1 MLRPDP
7 RPPSA
12 EGGAT
17 GTLAEETAIKRSKPL
32 TGHYNSTAWVESGAG
47 EAPEAADGNAGED
60 IRRLRPLTVLEHLSE
75 ASQPLTLAQLAATMR
90 VPKSTL
96 MRLLRSMEAQG
107 YLLHMPAERGYV
119 PGTRATT
126 LALRMLRGSNIR
138 RECRAVLRNLVRS
151 LGETCNLTVPDAGRV
166 LYVERIDTTAPLRM
180 HLPPGTWVPMHCTAS
195 GKLFLASM
203 PLLERRSILAQ
214 LQLTRHSPRTIT
226 ERRELEEELERIARR
241 GVGIDNEEF
250 VLGMVAVAVP
260 VRGKDGSLVAAVACH
275 APTAR
280 RSLDEMLTSV
290 PELRAAADAMG
301 RILSP
306 AKD

>member
-1 MLRPDP
+1 MQP
-7 RPPSA
+7 
-12 EGGAT
+12 
-17 GTLAEETAIKRSKPL
+17 
-32 TGHYNSTAWVESGAG
+32 SGA
-47 EAPEAADGNAGED
+47 ASSDD
-60 IRRLRPLTVLEHLSE
+60 IRRLRPLTVLEHLSNT
-75 ASQPLTLAQLAATMR
+75 SQPMTLAQLAALMR

-96 MRLLRSMEAQG
+96 MRLLQSMELHG

-119 PGTRATT
+119 PGTKSTT

-138 RECRAVLRNLVRS
+138 RECRAVLRGLVRK

-180 HLPPGTWVPMHCTAS
+180 HLEPGTWVPMHCTAS

-203 PLLERRSILAQ
+203 PLFDRRSVLAH
-214 LQLTRHSPRTIT
+214 LPMTRHSPRTIT
-226 ERRELEEELERIARR
+226 DLRELESELERIARR

-260 VRGKDGSLVAAVACH
+260 VRGRDNKLVAAIACH

-280 RSLDEMLTSV
+280 RSLNELLACV
-290 PELRAAADAMG
+290 PDLQEAADAMKQ
-301 RILSP
+301 ILCP
-306 AKD
+306 AQTT

>member
-1 MLRPDP
+1 M
-7 RPPSA
+7 
-12 EGGAT
+12 
-17 GTLAEETAIKRSKPL
+17 
-32 TGHYNSTAWVESGAG
+32 
-47 EAPEAADGNAGED
+47 
-60 IRRLRPLTVLEHLSE
+60 LEHLSE

-90 VPKSTL
+90 VPKTTL

-226 ERRELEEELERIARR
+226 DRRELEDELERIARR

-260 VRGKDGSLVAAVACH
+260 VLGSDGRLVAAVACH

-290 PELRAAADAMG
+290 PELRAAADAMA

-306 AKD
+306 AKE

>member
-1 MLRPDP
+1 M
-7 RPPSA
+7 
-12 EGGAT
+12 
-17 GTLAEETAIKRSKPL
+17 RSKTP
-32 TGHYNSTAWVESGAG
+32 TGQYSGARAWEEPG
-47 EAPEAADGNAGED
+47 TGAPEPSDGDAGED
-60 IRRLRPLTVLEHLSE
+60 VRRLRPLTVLEHLCE
-75 ASQPLTLAQLAATMR
+75 ASQPLTLAQLATAMK

-96 MRLLRSMEAQG
+96 MRLLRAMEAQG
-107 YLLHMPAERGYV
+107 YLLHMPAGRGYV
-119 PGTRATT
+119 PGNRATT
-126 LALRMLRGSNIR
+126 LALRLLRGSNIR
-138 RECRAVLRNLVRS
+138 RECRAVLRHLVRA

-180 HLPPGTWVPMHCTAS
+180 HLPPGSWVPMHCTAS

-203 PLLERRSILAQ
+203 PLLERRGILDQ
-214 LQLTRHSPRTIT
+214 LQLQRHSPRTIT
-226 ERRELEEELERIARR
+226 ERAVLEAELERIARR

-260 VRGKDGSLVAAVACH
+260 VLGNDGRLVAAVACH

-290 PELRAAADAMG
+290 PQLRAAADAMG

-306 AKD
+306 APA

>member
-1 MLRPDP
+1 
-7 RPPSA
+7 
-12 EGGAT
+12 
-17 GTLAEETAIKRSKPL
+17 
-32 TGHYNSTAWVESGAG
+32 
-47 EAPEAADGNAGED
+47 
-60 IRRLRPLTVLEHLSE
+60 VLEHLSE
-75 ASQPLTLAQLAATMR
+75 ASQPLTLAQLAAMMR

-96 MRLLRSMEAQG
+96 MRLLRSMELHG

-119 PGTRATT
+119 LGTRSAT

-138 RECRAVLRNLVRS
+138 RECRAVLRNLVRA

-180 HLPPGTWVPMHCTAS
+180 QLEPGIWVPMHCTAS

-203 PLLERRSILAQ
+203 PLLDRRSILDQ
-214 LQLTRHSPRTIT
+214 MPLPRHAPRTIT
-226 ERRELEEELERIARR
+226 DRRELEAELERIERR

-260 VRGKDGSLVAAVACH
+260 VRGNDGKLVAAVACH

-280 RSLDEMLTSV
+280 RSLDELLTCV
-290 PELRAAADAMG
+290 PDLCKAAEAMQ
-301 RILSP
+301 RILCP
-306 AKD
+306 AKS

>member
-1 MLRPDP
+1 MM
-7 RPPSA
+7 
-12 EGGAT
+12 
-17 GTLAEETAIKRSKPL
+17 K
-32 TGHYNSTAWVESGAG
+32 
-47 EAPEAADGNAGED
+47 
-60 IRRLRPLTVLEHLSE
+60 
-75 ASQPLTLAQLAATMR
+75 

-126 LALRMLRGSNIR
+126 LALKMLRGSNIR
-138 RECRAVLRNLVRS
+138 RECRAVLRGLVRS

-166 LYVERIDTTAPLRM
+166 LYVERIDTTAPLRL
-180 HLPPGTWVPMHCTAS
+180 HLPPGTWVPIHCTAS

-203 PLLERRSILAQ
+203 PLLERRSMLAQ
-214 LQLTRHSPRTIT
+214 LTLTRHSPRTIT
-226 ERRELEEELERIARR
+226 DRRELEAELERIARR

-250 VLGMVAVAVP
+250 VQGMVAVAVP
-260 VRGKDGSLVAAVACH
+260 VRGIDGKLVAAVACH
-275 APTAR
+275 APTPR

-290 PELRAAADAMG
+290 PELRAAADAME

-306 AKD
+306 AKS

>member
-1 MLRPDP
+1 
-7 RPPSA
+7 
-12 EGGAT
+12 
-17 GTLAEETAIKRSKPL
+17 
-32 TGHYNSTAWVESGAG
+32 
-47 EAPEAADGNAGED
+47 
-60 IRRLRPLTVLEHLSE
+60 VLEHLSE

-90 VPKSTL
+90 VPKTTL

-226 ERRELEEELERIARR
+226 DRRELEEELERIARR
-241 GVGIDNEEF
+241 GSASTTRNSSW
-250 VLGMVAVAVP
+250 AWSP
-260 VRGKDGSLVAAVACH
+260 WPSRCAAG
-275 APTAR
+275 TAAW
-280 RSLDEMLTSV
+280 S
-290 PELRAAADAMG
+290 PP
-301 RILSP
+301 SP
-306 AKD
+306 ATRRPPAARWTRC

>member
-1 MLRPDP
+1 VK
-7 RPPSA
+7 
-12 EGGAT
+12 ET
-17 GTLAEETAIKRSKPL
+17 GIKKTKAQAGQYQAAAWLESTTEET
-32 TGHYNSTAWVESGAG
+32 TADG
-47 EAPEAADGNAGED
+47 EASED
-60 IRRLRPLTVLEHLSE
+60 IRRLRPLTVLELLSE
-75 ASQPLTLAQLAATMR
+75 ASQPLTLAQLATMMR

-96 MRLLRSMEAQG
+96 MRLLRAMEAQG

-119 PGTRATT
+119 PGNRATT

-226 ERRELEEELERIARR
+226 DRRELEAELERIARR

-260 VRGKDGSLVAAVACH
+260 VLGSDGRLVAAVACH

-290 PELRAAADAMG
+290 PELRAAADAMA

-306 AKD
+306 AKE

>member
-1 MLRPDP
+1 MK
-7 RPPSA
+7 
-12 EGGAT
+12 ET
-17 GTLAEETAIKRSKPL
+17 GIKKTKAQAGQYQAAAWLESTTEET
-32 TGHYNSTAWVESGAG
+32 TADG
-47 EAPEAADGNAGED
+47 EASED

-75 ASQPLTLAQLAATMR
+75 ASQPLTLAQLATMMR

-96 MRLLRSMEAQG
+96 MRLLRAMEAQG

-119 PGTRATT
+119 PGNRATT

-226 ERRELEEELERIARR
+226 DRRELEAELERIARR

-260 VRGKDGSLVAAVACH
+260 VRGKDGNLVAAVACH

-280 RSLDEMLTSV
+280 RTLDEMLT
-290 PELRAAADAMG
+290 
-301 RILSP
+301 LSLIHI
-306 AKD
+306 

>member
-1 MLRPDP
+1 M
-7 RPPSA
+7 
-12 EGGAT
+12 
-17 GTLAEETAIKRSKPL
+17 
-32 TGHYNSTAWVESGAG
+32 
-47 EAPEAADGNAGED
+47 
-60 IRRLRPLTVLEHLSE
+60 LEHLSE
-75 ASQPLTLAQLAATMR
+75 ASQPLTLAQLATMMR

-96 MRLLRSMEAQG
+96 MRLLRAMEAQG

-119 PGTRATT
+119 PGNRATT

-203 PLLERRSILAQ
+203 PLQERRSILAQ
-214 LQLTRHSPRTIT
+214 LPLTRHSPRTIT
-226 ERRELEEELERIARR
+226 DRRELEDELERIARR

-260 VRGKDGSLVAAVACH
+260 VRGKDGNLVAAVACH

-290 PELRAAADAMG
+290 PELRAAADAMA

-306 AKD
+306 AKE

>member
-1 MLRPDP
+1 MLRPAP

-12 EGGAT
+12 KGGAT

-203 PLLERRSILAQ
+203 PLLERRSILAHSNVILVL
-214 LQLTRHSPRTIT
+214 LQKPHRLRQRIPRRNGSPSSRVHMISMMQVLPWFICRSMAFFSAGPTSSSLST
-226 ERRELEEELERIARR
+226 VMPSAPMAR
-241 GVGIDNEEF
+241 
-250 VLGMVAVAVP
+250 
-260 VRGKDGSLVAAVACH
+260 
-275 APTAR
+275 
-280 RSLDEMLTSV
+280 
-290 PELRAAADAMG
+290 AM
-301 RILSP
+301 P
-306 AKD
+306 AKDWLSSSPATKRRL